1 MAKRLEKKL
10 AQISELRKEEPN
22 PKAIQILATILA
34 KDEGAAVARAAD
46 LVVEWA
52 LFEQQPALAKAFERL
67 LEGASKIG
75 PQCWGK
81 VALIRAL
88 QALGWH
94 DPEIYRLGC
103 RCVQLE
109 PVWGGQEDSAPALR
123 AQSALALSSC
133 SGISYD
139 QAINELVR
147 LLADPAWNVR
157 AGAAQAIAN
166 LGYPQG
172 APLLRLRALLG
183 DAEPGVI
190 GACLEGLLHLSHT
203 EAVPFIQE
211 FLDHPDAAVRLE
223 AHCILAAS
231 SLTEAVEL
239 AISELETLTNPRAR
253 KAVMAAL
260 ASSPSPSALEFLLGL
275 LSRGSRSKA
284 LAALEVL
291 HPRLQQSEFY
301 ERTQAAIAQNPDPN
315 LRAELGSH
323 L

>member
-1 MAKRLEKKL
+1 MAKRLEQKL
-10 AQISELRKEEPN
+10 AQISALRKGEPN
-22 PKAIQILATILA
+22 AAAIKILASILA
-34 KDEGAAVARAAD
+34 KDEGAAVARVAD

-52 LFEQQPALAKAFERL
+52 LFEQQPLLVKAFERL
-67 LEGASKIG
+67 LEGGSDID

-81 VALIRAL
+81 IALVKAL

-94 DPEIYRLGC
+94 DPEVFRLGC
-103 RCVQLE
+103 RCVQME

-123 AQSALALSSC
+123 AQSALALSGC
-133 SGISYD
+133 PGIPYD

-147 LLADPAWNVR
+147 LLADPSWNVR
-157 AGAAQAIAN
+157 VGAALAVAN

-183 DAEPGVI
+183 DSEPRVI
-190 GACLEGLLHLSHT
+190 GACLEGLLHLSQI

-211 FLDHPDAAVRLE
+211 FLNHPDAAIRLE
-223 AHCILAAS
+223 AHCVLAAS
-231 SLTEAVEL
+231 SLTEAVGL
-239 AISELETLTNPRAR
+239 AKSELETLTNPRAR

-260 ASSPSPSALEFLLGL
+260 ASSPSPSALDFLLGL
-275 LSRGSRSKA
+275 LSRGGRSKT

-291 HPRLQQSEFY
+291 HPRLQQREFY
-301 ERTQAAIAQNPDPN
+301 ERTLAAIAQNPDPN
-315 LRAELGSH
+315 LRAELESH